1 MSRDDETDTK
11 TIVDRSIQVTLP
23 ASTYST
29 PSVLAGCTPQLERL
43 HRLHG
48 TSLLAHATF
57 LLRSSPST
65 FPTAC
70 TIFHR
75 FYHRCSLQQYDVWS
89 ACLGITML
97 ACKIEEDMRPAH
109 DVILIFIQI
118 YRRLRLGLHLDYDYD
133 DDNESME
140 PNPIGFIPSRS
151 DLLHQQHNGKRLT
164 HEEKCNILR
173 YIKPLLKDG
182 PVYTE
187 WREKLESMENIILR
201 ELGFT
206 LFWIP
211 SSHPHNFL
219 LYFIRVLEIEEEKI
233 IGQISW
239 SYCNDS
245 YRIDLSVRYEPE
257 IIVSI
262 I

>member
-1 MSRDDETDTK
+1 MMSNEDDETDTK
-11 TIVDRSIQVTLP
+11 TIVDRSVQSVIP
-23 ASTYST
+23 PSYST
-29 PSVLAGCTPQLERL
+29 PSVSAGCSPQLERL

-48 TSLLAHATF
+48 TAILAHATF

-89 ACLGITML
+89 VCLGCVTL
-97 ACKIEEDMRPAH
+97 ACKLEEDMRPAH
-109 DVILIFIQI
+109 DIILIFIQI
-118 YRRLRLGLHLDYDYD
+118 YRRLRLGVHVEY
-133 DDNESME
+133 NEQPNLTHMNFE
-140 PNPIGFIPSRS
+140 PKTAE
-151 DLLHQQHNGKRLT
+151 LLHQEHGRNLT
-164 HEEKCNILR
+164 NEEKCNILR
-173 YIKPLLKDG
+173 YVKALLKNG
-182 PVYTE
+182 PVYME
-187 WREKLESMENIILR
+187 WRERLESMENIILR

-206 LFWIP
+206 LYWIP

-245 YRIDLSVRYEPE
+245 CRLDLNVRFEPE
-257 IIVSI
+257 VIVSI
-262 I
+262 VFILF